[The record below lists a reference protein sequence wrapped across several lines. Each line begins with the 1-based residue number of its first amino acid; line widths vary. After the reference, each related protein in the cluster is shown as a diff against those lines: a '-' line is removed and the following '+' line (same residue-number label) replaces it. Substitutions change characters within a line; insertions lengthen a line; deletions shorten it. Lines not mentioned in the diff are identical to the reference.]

1 MERHGNGRSRGAG
14 TLLVLTVLLI
24 SGFADG
30 TGDHEQPRSQVREAV
45 PRFGKPGAASQAV
58 STSRLESGLG
68 NTGSA
73 LPQQDA
79 RRQSKDFPAR
89 DPKLIG
95 FEPPVSDFAERYSA
109 EAEHTWRGVND
120 QPSWTG
126 GAIESLPSS
135 FDGAR
140 FNLSTSLSGAVEVVL
155 PFGEEE
161 AEEMVDSEIGN
172 DFRLFGSLTMKF

>member
-1 MERHGNGRSRGAG
+1 M
-14 TLLVLTVLLI
+14 TVLLI

-73 LPQQDA
+73 LLQQDA

-89 DPKLIG
+89 ATVRTGL
-95 FEPPVSDFAERYSA
+95 
-109 EAEHTWRGVND
+109 VN
-120 QPSWTG
+120 
-126 GAIESLPSS
+126 A
-135 FDGAR
+135 DG
-140 FNLSTSLSGAVEVVL
+140 LVEIMFV
-155 PFGEEE
+155 
-161 AEEMVDSEIGN
+161 AAQ
-172 DFRLFGSLTMKF
+172 